1 MLLSTLGKLDGFD
14 LGKHPLVVKLMRGVY
29 NKKPSTPKYS
39 RFWEVDSVIEFLI
52 SLGPNS
58 DLTFK
63 NLSMKLAI
71 LLALSSLCRVSEL
84 ASIDRDS
91 VILLNNLPSLNSAL
105 QVITVEKLLPP
116 SLASPVKTLRDF
128 VTAVDQRRKKDRPRS
143 LFIGLR
149 PPHNSVGASTVARW
163 LKLVLN
169 DVGIDTSVY
178 SAHSTRGAS
187 TSIAANSGVPTEAIL
202 AAGNWNSE
210 STFTRFYR
218 PTEKGALVTSALR
231 K

>member
-1 MLLSTLGKLDGFD
+1 M
-14 LGKHPLVVKLMRGVY
+14 
-29 NKKPSTPKYS
+29 
-39 RFWEVDSVIEFLI
+39 
-52 SLGPNS
+52 
-58 DLTFK
+58 
-63 NLSMKLAI
+63 
-71 LLALSSLCRVSEL
+71 
-84 ASIDRDS
+84 
-91 VILLNNLPSLNSAL
+91 
-105 QVITVEKLLPP
+105 
-116 SLASPVKTLRDF
+116 
-128 VTAVDQRRKKDRPRS
+128 
-143 LFIGLR
+143 
-149 PPHNSVGASTVARW
+149 ARW